1 MSGIE
6 LPYLHHPAGPSQ
18 EGGFFSRT
26 VNPISTRGSILCP
39 PQYYEPPPPDFQTL
53 RRPWSLFY
61 GFSSFQTLTWFM
73 TKNIWTR
80 SKNKS
85 ILRTFKK
92 QWLYLNL
99 IRRNLHSG
107 INICVKKS
115 WIHPRFLVRKKSART
130 KFALVKSL
138 VTKMHEANIQG
149 LFWNWA

>member
-1 MSGIE
+1 MNYPTCTILQARRKRGAFLAEQLTLSQPGGA
-6 LPYLHHPAGPSQ
+6 YYAHH
-18 EGGFFSRT
+18 
-26 VNPISTRGSILCP
+26 STTS
-39 PQYYEPPPPDFQTL
+39 PPPDFQTL